1 MKKQTCIPVLI
12 ILLQSACLLLF
23 AEGET
28 VSFNINQAIDT
39 ALKNNREFILTG
51 KEISIAEKNLKLM
64 YRNFLPEINLG
75 YSEYTSVSY
84 WNPDSREKKISI
96 ELKQRIY
103 EKGRLS
109 SAVKIMK
116 KETALGRFEITQ
128 QLEDF
133 IFELIS
139 SYVDLLRIKIEIDIS
154 NDAVESAYLQL
165 KIAEKEKELG
175 EITEVDLLE
184 MELAVTGMDEDLQNL
199 YLEEKKIIFEFSRLL
214 ELPSGLYPEL
224 EGKINPDYN
233 GFLDKSIDY
242 YIENSAR
249 SSSTIKELM
258 LSLEKAE
265 NEYRLASDKFPEV
278 SAAGSFFIAGDNF
291 PLTEKGFS
299 ISLSLS
305 FNNPGI
311 PSSITGT
318 AGSENPNERS
328 RSLTAET
335 TPFGGLENLYL
346 KQSAEASLKRRE
358 YELRSFFLNNEFE
371 IRELFTEI
379 ESGVKELGL
388 LRRKLKVS
396 ERKAEIEKL
405 QLSLGEI
412 KRIDF
417 IENGIAFVKEKI
429 RLLDS
434 VSALYRKEIRLLRLC
449 GIINIK
455 DTAGFIIR

>member
-1 MKKQTCIPVLI
+1 M
-12 ILLQSACLLLF
+12 ILLKSACLFLF
-23 AEGET
+23 ADGET
-28 VSFNINQAIDT
+28 VSFDINKAIDT

-51 KEISIAEKNLKLM
+51 KEISVAEKNLKLM

-84 WNPDSREKKISI
+84 WNPDSREKKISAG
-96 ELKQRIY
+96 LKQRIY
-103 EKGRLS
+103 EKGLLS
-109 SAVKIMK
+109 SAIKIMK
-116 KETALGRFEITQ
+116 KETALGKFKITQ

-139 SYVDLLRIKIEIDIS
+139 SYVDILRIKIEIDIS
-154 NDAVESAYLQL
+154 RDAVESAYLQL

-184 MELAVTGMDEDLQNL
+184 MEIAVTGMEEDIQNL
-199 YLEEKKIIFEFSRLL
+199 YLEEKRIIFVFSRLL
-214 ELPSGLYPEL
+214 ELPSGLTPVL
-224 EGKINPDYN
+224 AGSINPDYN
-233 GFLDKSIDY
+233 GFLHQCIDY
-242 YIENSAR
+242 YIGNSVGN
-249 SSSTIKELM
+249 SSTIKELV
-258 LSLEKAE
+258 LSLEKAK
-265 NEYRLASDKFPEV
+265 NEYRLASNKFPEV
-278 SAAGSFFIAGDNF
+278 SAAGSFFIAGEDF

-305 FNNPGI
+305 FNYPGI
-311 PSSITGT
+311 PLSITGS
-318 AGSENPNERS
+318 AGSENINERS

-335 TPFGGLENLYL
+335 SPFGGLENYYL
-346 KQSAEASLKRRE
+346 KEGAEAALKRRE
-358 YELRSFFLNNEFE
+358 YELSSFLLNNEFE
-371 IRELFTEI
+371 IRKLFIEI

-396 ERKAEIEKL
+396 ERKEEIEKL
-405 QLSLGEI
+405 QLALGEI

-417 IENGIAFVKEKI
+417 IENGIALVKEKI

-434 VSALYRKEIRLLRLC
+434 VSELYRKEIRLLRLC

-455 DTAGFIIR
+455 DTAGFLIK